1 MVIRK
6 MADIVESLQFRLP
19 ARRQLVAGVVGNVVP
34 FVPGALGLR
43 PLVLLLSYLAFNFSY
58 NDATFYLAV

>member
-19 ARRQLVAGVVGNVVP
+19 ARRQLVAGVFGNVVP

-43 PLVLLLSYLAFNFSY
+43 PLVLLLS
-58 NDATFYLAV
+58 